1 MPLRFRRL
9 ILALRYLRYLILL
22 QPRHYARCAF
32 EDSLDLARTGRSGW
46 VGDLAIALGRLEH
59 PVHFDFMADVTV
71 DVVDRLTEEV
81 EASSELWVRSVLNS
95 SPKTWLLKD
104 RVEIKKNGSTD
115 ASAILFRHYLR
126 IPVPSHRFAFTDI
139 VLSNHSLAVEMLRWK
154 SRERPY
160 EVPRQWRLCRF
171 CIQLGVQ
178 CVEDETHA
186 LLQCVSNE
194 ELRDHRAAFWDEP
207 VVRASGVRHRAD
219 LWEDSQK
226 LRFMVLRP
234 ELAGVLGRLCSNVL
248 RVFERTPLFVP
259 PRALIEEIES
269 E

>member
-1 MPLRFRRL
+1 MGEEGGVPTDVVSFWLMPLRFRRL

-126 IPVPSHRFAFTDI
+126 
-139 VLSNHSLAVEMLRWK
+139 LML
-154 SRERPY
+154 
-160 EVPRQWRLCRF
+160 
-171 CIQLGVQ
+171 
-178 CVEDETHA
+178 
-186 LLQCVSNE
+186 
-194 ELRDHRAAFWDEP
+194 LRI
-207 VVRASGVRHRAD
+207 
-219 LWEDSQK
+219 
-226 LRFMVLRP
+226 
-234 ELAGVLGRLCSNVL
+234 GVLVL
-248 RVFERTPLFVP
+248 MGPICTLNITSFLPSFLPLISLVP
-259 PRALIEEIES
+259 ISR
-269 E
+269 